1 MQQEAAVT
9 TKSTAFLILFV
20 AMVSSAGA
28 LFAHHGTGIS
38 YDLEHKPIVL
48 KGVIT
53 EFRWKNPHVSVFMDV
68 KDPDGKVVNWALE
81 GNSIANYARAGF
93 NHNTLKTGQ
102 EVTALVYVSKVPNN
116 PAGVIAKVTTAD
128 GKEVLRFQRDEPGGR
143 GVE

>member
-1 MQQEAAVT
+1 MT
-9 TKSTAFLILFV
+9 PKSTAFFILIA
-20 AMVSSAGA
+20 AMVLSSGA

-38 YDLEHKPIVL
+38 YDLVNKPIVL

-68 KDPDGKVVNWALE
+68 KGPDGKVVNWSLE
-81 GNSIANYARAGF
+81 GNSIANYARMGF
-93 NHNTLKTGQ
+93 NHNTLKNGQ

-116 PAGVIAKVTTAD
+116 PAGVIAKFTTAD